1 MINWNGKIALLK
13 RWCGIIFGK
22 NRVAVQQ
29 GVGKFY
35 SKDTIRGYYNDLTVK
50 VNDKT
55 LKDAKGVPINIVVGN
70 KKVYFPISIFQY
82 ALGCWD
88 MYIETKNPQYK
99 DDFFIQ
105 CKWILENQESDGSWN
120 CFGPIGYK
128 NLTVS
133 SMGQGQAI
141 SVLLRAYILTDEVVW
156 KNAAKKAIEF
166 MMKPVEHG
174 GTLRIKGN
182 QYILEEYADVEGKK
196 KGVLNG
202 WIFSL
207 FGVYDYLKIEKD
219 EHIEGIYHR
228 SLNTLEVALGQYDM
242 GFWSYYDMTGRIA
255 SPAYHELHSAL
266 LTALADLT
274 DSKIFKET
282 AHKWKIYTKNPIY
295 KVVAI
300 IAKAIQKLQESS
312 EGIIIQ

>member
-1 MINWNGKIALLK
+1 MINLDGKIALMK

-29 GVGKFY
+29 GIGKFY
-35 SKDTIRGYYNDLTVK
+35 SKDTIEGYYNDLTVK

-55 LKDAKGVPINIVVGN
+55 LRDIEGVPINIVVGN
-70 KKVYFPISIFQY
+70 KKTHFPISIFQY

-88 MYIETKNPQYK
+88 MYIETKDSQYRNS
-99 DDFFIQ
+99 FLVQ
-105 CKWILENQESDGSWN
+105 CKWILENQKADGSWN

-166 MMKPVEHG
+166 MIKPVENG
-174 GTLRIKGN
+174 GTLRIKDD
-182 QYILEEYADVEGKK
+182 QYIFEEYADVEGKK

-207 FGVYDYLKIEKD
+207 FGVYDYLKLEKE
-219 EHIEGIYHR
+219 EHIRDIYQR
-228 SLNTLEVALGQYDM
+228 SLNTLESALRQYDM
-242 GFWSYYDMTGRIA
+242 NFWSYYDMTGRIA
-255 SPAYHELHSAL
+255 SPAYHELHIAL
-266 LTALADLT
+266 LTVLADLT
-274 DSKIFKET
+274 GNKTFKET
-282 AHKWKIYTKNPIY
+282 AHKWKIYTNNPIY
-295 KVVAI
+295 KTAAI
-300 IAKAIQKLQESS
+300 VAKAIQKLHESS